1 MCLKTATLKPF
12 LKGLAFNLKEMV
24 QSRVKINTMQRYYV
38 KTFGCQMNKHDSER
52 MAGLLETLGFTPAL
66 TEQEADIILINT
78 CAVRENAVR
87 RLKGYIRSLGKP
99 KRRGAL
105 IGVAGCVAQ
114 IEREKLLS
122 EIPFIDFVF
131 GPDEIDLL
139 PELIADAQKGNRR
152 AAAEFKP
159 EFFASS
165 LPAKRE
171 TGHHAWLAITKGC
184 DNYCSY
190 CVVPYAR
197 GTLVSRPFEEV
208 LGEAERLKAE
218 GISDITLLGQNV
230 NAYGRDIYGQPRF
243 VELLEATAGLGF
255 RRVSFATSHPA
266 DFQPELVNLI
276 SKFKNISRQL
286 HLPVQ
291 SGSDRIL
298 ARMKRRY
305 TRGDYLKIVKL
316 IREIP
321 DISLTTDIIV
331 GFPGETEADFEQT
344 LDLIEKAEFDHV
356 FTFIFSP
363 RPFAEASSYPDQVP
377 DEVKKERFNRLVQ
390 IVKEV
395 SLRRNRRLI
404 GSNVEAVV
412 EGASRTRGY
421 IQARTEGGKVILF
434 RGRDIVPGQT
444 VRLVVK
450 DAGPYHLVGDILSGQ
465 QTAV

>member
-1 MCLKTATLKPF
+1 
-12 LKGLAFNLKEMV
+12 
-24 QSRVKINTMQRYYV
+24 
-38 KTFGCQMNKHDSER
+38 MNKHDSER
-52 MAGLLETLGFTPAL
+52 MAGFLESLGFIPAL
-66 TEQEADIILINT
+66 SEQEADIILINT

-114 IEREKLLS
+114 IVKEKLLN
-122 EIPFIDFVF
+122 EIPFVDFVF

-139 PELIADAQKGNRR
+139 PELIADAQKGKRR

-159 EFFASS
+159 GFFASN
-165 LPAKRE
+165 LPLKRE
-171 TGHHAWLAITKGC
+171 SGHRAWLAITKGC
-184 DNYCSY
+184 DNFCSY

-197 GTLVSRPFEEV
+197 GTLISRPFEKV
-208 LGEAERLKAE
+208 LSESELFRAE
-218 GISDITLLGQNV
+218 GVCDITLLGQNV
-230 NAYGRDIYGQPRF
+230 NAYGRDLYGQPRF
-243 VELLEATAGLGF
+243 VELLEAVASLGF

-266 DFQPELVNLI
+266 DFQPELVGLI
-276 SKFKNISRQL
+276 SKFKNITRQL

-298 ARMKRRY
+298 SRMKRRY
-305 TRGDYLKIVKL
+305 TRDHYLEIVRLVRK
-316 IREIP
+316 IP
-321 DISLTTDIIV
+321 DISLTTDVIV

-363 RPFAEASSYPDQVP
+363 RPFAEASGYPDQVP

-395 SLRRNRRLI
+395 SLRRNRSLI
-404 GSNVEAVV
+404 GKNVEAVV
-412 EGASRTRGY
+412 EGVSKTRGY
-421 IQARTEGGKVILF
+421 LQARTEGGKVILF
-434 RGRDIVPGQT
+434 RGKNLIPGET

-450 DAGPYHLVGDILSGQ
+450 DAGPYHLVGDILPGQ